1 MITSQWRDEEAAAYV
16 TRYGEDHGADVA
28 LRVYTSRL
36 IGREPTLV
44 LHGGGN
50 TSVKSIHRNLLGREV
65 TALYVKGSGWD
76 LGSIEPAGLP
86 GVDLEALRALRHLPS
101 LTDEAMVNELRT
113 RLFIASAPTPS
124 VEALLHAF
132 LPAKFIDHSH
142 ADAIVML
149 TNTARGEEH
158 VAACFGDEVVVVPY
172 VMPGFSLAATAA
184 RLFEERPT
192 RRGMVLLRHGLFTF
206 AESARESYERHIE
219 LVNRAEE
226 YCQRRMSPVVA
237 VPAVPSVAPA
247 EALPTIRGA
256 LALRG
261 EGGVVE
267 RRWICALRQGP
278 EIDALLNHPELERL
292 SQSGPLTPDH
302 IIRTKAMPLVLR
314 LDGDE
319 AARRATIEA
328 GIHSF
333 AEAYRGYVE
342 RCSAARRVRRTPL
355 DSMPRVIL
363 VPGLGMIGIG
373 ETAKGAAIA
382 ADIYEHTI
390 AVKLGIDRYDRWAG
404 LPELDL
410 FDMEYWSLEQAKL
423 KSGSAKALTGQVA
436 LITGGTGAIGVG
448 IARVLRD
455 AGAEVVIADVAR
467 VEETSRELG
476 VTGVT
481 VDVTSERSLQAGF
494 AEVVTRFGG
503 IDIVVPNAGIALSR
517 PIAELT
523 GADVDRVM
531 RVNFEGYLLTIQA
544 AAEVFRRQSTGGHI
558 IVISSKNV
566 AAPGKDF
573 ALYSASKAAGHQ
585 LGRVAA
591 IELAPLGVRVNMVTP
606 DAVFGGGA
614 HPSGLW
620 AEVGPE
626 RAKARGLEFDKLQS
640 FYRDRNLLKTT
651 ISPEDVGRA
660 VLFFASNQTPTT
672 GAVLP
677 VDGGVVEAFPR

>member
-1 MITSQWRDEEAAAYV
+1 MITSRWRAEDAAACID
-16 TRYGEDHGADVA
+16 RYAPHHGEDVA

-36 IGREPTLV
+36 IGGESTLV

-50 TSVKSIHRNLLGREV
+50 TSVKSTHRTILGREIP
-65 TALYVKGSGWD
+65 ALYVKGSGWD
-76 LGSIEPAGLP
+76 LGTIEPAGLP
-86 GVDLEALRALRHLPS
+86 GLDLERLRELRALES
-101 LTDEAMVNELRT
+101 LSDEAMVNELRT
-113 RLFIASAPTPS
+113 RLFESSAPTPS
-124 VEALLHAF
+124 VETLLHAF
-132 LPAKFIDHSH
+132 LPARFIDHSH
-142 ADAIVML
+142 ADAILML
-149 TNTARGEEH
+149 TNTRHGEEH

-172 VMPGFSLAATAA
+172 VMPGFELAALAA

-192 RRGMVLLRHGLFTF
+192 CRGMVLIRHGLFTF
-206 AESARESYERHIE
+206 AETARESYERHLE

-226 YCQRRMSPVVA
+226 FCLRRMKPAVA
-237 VPAVPSVAPA
+237 VPATPSPAPA
-247 EALPTIRGA
+247 EVLPMVRGA
-256 LALRG
+256 LALRSA
-261 EGGVVE
+261 EGVVE
-267 RRWICALRQGP
+267 RRWILALRRGAAVQ
-278 EIDALLNHPELERL
+278 DFVNHPDLERI

-302 IIRTKAMPLVLR
+302 IIRTKAMPLIVR
-314 LDGDE
+314 GEGDDGTRREAIE
-319 AARRATIEA
+319 AAVR
-328 GIHSF
+328 SF
-333 AEAYRGYVE
+333 GDRYGAYFE
-342 RCSAARRVRRTPL
+342 RCSTARGVRRTRL
-355 DSMPRVIL
+355 DPMPRVIL
-363 VPGLGMIGIG
+363 VPGLGLIGVG

-390 AVKLGIDRYDRWAG
+390 AVKLGIDRYEEWQG

-423 KSGSAKALTGQVA
+423 KGTTTRALTGQVA

-481 VDVTSERSLQAGF
+481 VDVTSESSVKAGF

-517 PIAELT
+517 PIAQLT
-523 GADVDRVM
+523 SADVERVM
-531 RVNFEGYLLTIQA
+531 RVNFEGYLLTMQA
-544 AAEVFRRQSTGGHI
+544 AADVFRRQSTGGHI
-558 IVISSKNV
+558 VVISSKNV

-591 IELAPLGVRVNMVTP
+591 IEFAPLGVRVNMVTP

-626 RAKARGLEFDKLQS
+626 RARSRGLDFTELES
-640 FYRDRNLLKTT
+640 YYRDRNLLKAT

-660 VLFFASNQTPTT
+660 VLFFVSNQTPTT
-672 GAVLP
+672 GAALP